1 MAPKLTSDKP
11 NELLAGKGVADKILA
26 EAEAKREYQDQH
38 PPSPRKSGSPLHRSR
53 SVSHSTEE
61 SVSTVSTDR
70 SRSRSPHRHARR
82 SPSLS
87 RSPDRR
93 TGRKRKYDSRSAS
106 SCSRSPPPAP
116 GSHRK
121 NRRHRTISP
130 GDRGRPDYVRRGSR
144 RSRSRSISHSPDRSQ
159 VARQRRSLES
169 PESFSHRSSRASEMH
184 RGERTLDRGH
194 DRRPSRRNVAAVS
207 GGWGSQRRERSLSP
221 YSRRLALTQ
230 AMNMAR

>member
-1 MAPKLTSDKP
+1 
-11 NELLAGKGVADKILA
+11 VADKILA
-26 EAEAKREYQDQH
+26 EAEAKREVQDQH
-38 PPSPRKSGSPLHRSR
+38 PPSLRKPESPLHGSR
-53 SVSHSTEE
+53 SASRSTEE

-70 SRSRSPHRHARR
+70 SRSPHRRARR

-87 RSPDRR
+87 RSPDLRR
-93 TGRKRKYDSRSAS
+93 GRKRKYDSRSAS
-106 SCSRSPPPAP
+106 SCSRSSPPAP
-116 GSHRK
+116 RSHRK

-144 RSRSRSISHSPDRSQ
+144 RSRSRSISYSPDRSQ